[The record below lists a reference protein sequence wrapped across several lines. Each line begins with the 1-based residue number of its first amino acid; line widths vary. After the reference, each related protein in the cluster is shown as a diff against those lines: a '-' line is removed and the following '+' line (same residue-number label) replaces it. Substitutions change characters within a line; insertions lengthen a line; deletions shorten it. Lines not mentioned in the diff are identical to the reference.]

1 MELRRSNA
9 ASAVPNKKKYDRKKC
24 QSLMLRLKKESE
36 QPTMT
41 KLLRSKDRK
50 VANLVTPNGKQ
61 ASIANT
67 FGLPAGKAY
76 SCPGATSVCETVCY
90 AGKLEKVFPT
100 VKKNLLHNWELLK
113 DADGETMVRL
123 LNEIISDFNDEC
135 EKRNAPKQFRIHW
148 DGDFFNDTYTYAW
161 KMIIDKYP
169 DIQFWVYTR
178 VKSAAIILNHVPNLS
193 LYYSTDS
200 ENKAIGITLKNDH
213 GVSLAYLAKNFQI
226 GQADMKELTGKV
238 GAKCPENKKAIPLI
252 SQKGSAC
259 ATCKLCI
266 YEKSD
271 IVFSATKK

>member
-1 MELRRSNA
+1 
-9 ASAVPNKKKYDRKKC
+9 
-24 QSLMLRLKKESE
+24 
-36 QPTMT
+36 MT

-50 VANLVTPNGKQ
+50 VANAVTPNGKQ

-76 SCPGATSVCETVCY
+76 SCPGATSVCESVCY

-100 VKKNLLHNWELLK
+100 VKKNLLHNWELLRNADTDTMLLLLDEMINDFRK
-113 DADGETMVRL
+113 D
-123 LNEIISDFNDEC
+123 C
-135 EKRNAPKQFRIHW
+135 EKRNAPMQFRIHW

-161 KMIIDKYP
+161 KVIITNNP

-178 VKSAAIILNHVPNLS
+178 VKTAALILKDIANLS

-200 ENKAIGITLKNDH
+200 ENKAIGIGLKTDH
-213 GVSLAYLAKNFQI
+213 NISLAYLAKNFLV

-252 SQKGSAC
+252 STKGSAC

>member
-1 MELRRSNA
+1 
-9 ASAVPNKKKYDRKKC
+9 
-24 QSLMLRLKKESE
+24 
-36 QPTMT
+36 MT

-50 VANLVTPNGKQ
+50 VANAVTPNGKQ

-67 FGLPAGKAY
+67 FGLPAGKSY
-76 SCPGATSVCETVCY
+76 SCPGATTICETICY
-90 AGKLEKVFPT
+90 AGKLEKVFPS
-100 VKKNLLHNWELLK
+100 VKVNLLHNWNLLK
-113 DADGETMVRL
+113 DADLNTMKDL
-123 LNEIISDFNDEC
+123 LDQMIVEFKADCNKKD
-135 EKRNAPKQFRIHW
+135 APKLFRIHW
-148 DGDFFNDTYTYAW
+148 DGDFFNDIYAYAW
-161 KMIIDKYP
+161 KDIIETHS

-178 VKSAAIILNHVPNLS
+178 VKSAALILKDVSNLS

-200 ENKAIGITLKNDH
+200 ENKAIGIDLKINS
-213 GVSLAYLAKNFQI
+213 GVRLAYLAKNFLI

-238 GAKCPENKKAIPLI
+238 GAKCPENKKDIPLI

>member
-1 MELRRSNA
+1 
-9 ASAVPNKKKYDRKKC
+9 
-24 QSLMLRLKKESE
+24 
-36 QPTMT
+36 MT

-76 SCPGATSVCETVCY
+76 SCPGATSVCESVCY

-113 DADGETMVRL
+113 DADHDTMEAL
-123 LNEIISDFNDEC
+123 LTEMINEFIVDC
-135 EKRNAPKQFRIHW
+135 ERRNAKMLFRIHW
-148 DGDFFNDTYTYAW
+148 DGDFFSDEYAFAW
-161 KMIIDKYP
+161 KHVILNHP
-169 DIQFWVYTR
+169 NVQFWVYTR
-178 VKSAAIILNHVPNLS
+178 VKSAAVMLKDIDNLS

-200 ENKAIGITLKNDH
+200 ENKDTGIDLKTTH
-213 GVSLAYLAKNFQI
+213 GIRLAYLAKNFAI
-226 GQADMKELTGKV
+226 GQADMKALTNKP
-238 GAKCPENKKAIPLI
+238 GAKCPENLKSIPLI

-259 ATCKLCI
+259 VSCGLCV
-266 YEKSD
+266 YSKAD

>member
-1 MELRRSNA
+1 
-9 ASAVPNKKKYDRKKC
+9 
-24 QSLMLRLKKESE
+24 
-36 QPTMT
+36 MT

-50 VANLVTPNGKQ
+50 VANAVTPNGKQ

-76 SCPGATSVCETVCY
+76 SCPGATSVCESVCY

-113 DADGETMVRL
+113 DADYETMVIL
-123 LNEIISDFNDEC
+123 LKEMIVDFIKDC
-135 EKRNAPKQFRIHW
+135 AKKDAPLQFRIHW

-161 KMIIDKYP
+161 KQVIMDYSF
-169 DIQFWVYTR
+169 IQFWVYTR
-178 VKSAAIILNHVPNLS
+178 VASSALMLKDLDNLS

-200 ENKAIGITLKNDH
+200 ENKAIGIDLKVNS
-213 GVSLAYLAKNFQI
+213 GISLAYLAKNFEI
-226 GQADMKELTGKV
+226 GQADMKKLTGKV